1 MGHLINS
8 NAMRI
13 GWFSNWSD
21 SWYSDH
27 VYYSE
32 FLYNIMRVR
41 LFLVY
46 FFSSKKL
53 EKTGYFYSH
62 FEIIQKYNSLHVNV
76 YFYDGW
82 IESLIDDLFFE
93 HYVEVRKLN
102 TNPSKRKPIGYFE
115 SWKLLVVLNWQINFS
130 FIVDLNQKLNI

>member
-1 MGHLINS
+1 
-8 NAMRI
+8 MRI
-13 GWFSNWSD
+13 
-21 SWYSDH
+21 
-27 VYYSE
+27 
-32 FLYNIMRVR
+32 R

-53 EKTGYFYSH
+53 EKAGYFYSH
-62 FEIIQKYNSLHVNV
+62 FEIIRKYNSLYVNV

-115 SWKLLVVLNWQINFS
+115 SWKLLVVLNWQINF
-130 FIVDLNQKLNI
+130 FYIVDLSLKLNI